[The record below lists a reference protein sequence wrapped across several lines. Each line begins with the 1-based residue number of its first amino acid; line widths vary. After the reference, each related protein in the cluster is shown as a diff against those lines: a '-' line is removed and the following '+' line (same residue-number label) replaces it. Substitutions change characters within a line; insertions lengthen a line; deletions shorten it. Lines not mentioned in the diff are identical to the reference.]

1 MKKLIFTAALLL
13 SGITIQVANAQIGVR
28 LNLNIGSQ
36 PDWGPVGYDHADYY
50 YMPDV
55 DAYYDVPAHQ
65 YVYYE
70 NNVWVHRS
78 NLPSRYG
85 NYNPYNSY
93 KVVVNRPNPWLRNS
107 YYRNTYASYRGRQGQ
122 AIIRDSRE
130 PKYRNHW
137 NDNNGRG
144 PGRDDHHDNGNHNG
158 EKNHGG
164 DHDNGNHG
172 GRGDDRGHGNG
183 NGKGHGHGHDD

>member
-1 MKKLIFTAALLL
+1 MKKLIFAAALLV
-13 SGITIQVANAQIGVR
+13 SCTAIQVAHAQIGVR

-78 NLPSRYG
+78 SLPARYG

-93 KVVVNRPNPWLRNS
+93 KVVINRPNPWLRNS
-107 YYRNTYASYRGRQGQ
+107 YYRQTYANYRGRRDQVV
-122 AIIRDSRE
+122 IRDSRDA
-130 PKYRNHW
+130 KYRNHW
-137 NDNNGRG
+137 KDNNGYGRDDR
-144 PGRDDHHDNGNHNG
+144 RDDHHDNGNHYG
-158 EKNHGG
+158 DRNHGG
-164 DHDNGNHG
+164 DHDNG
-172 GRGDDRGHGNG
+172 RGHGNG
-183 NGKGHGHGHDD
+183 HGHGRDN